1 MALHATVTFVKPYAD
16 ISYRKLEATDI
27 KFADFLMQFN
37 KETLTLSDVALILTG
52 KNFDESITISEAQV
66 FATSKGLSESLS
78 LGETFLK
85 EMTFIKSFTDAIT
98 LEDSFVGADV
108 FSRTKNNVATLSD
121 VIGLS
126 SGKTLTDSTSISD
139 VFANLV
145 SKAIADD
152 ATLSDVMTMLV
163 NQGLSDT
170 VSFSDAEAFAHSKV
184 LADSFTLDDA
194 TLVDKDYTG
203 NKGNVF
209 SVTDQISIS
218 RTHGKALGNMTLN
231 SLTLN

>member
-16 ISYRKLEATDI
+16 LSYRKLEATDI

-37 KETLTLSDVALILTG
+37 KETVTLSEVALVLTA
-52 KNFDESITISEAQV
+52 KNFNETLTITDAQV
-66 FATSKGLSESLS
+66 INTSKGFLESLS

-85 EMTFIKSFTDAIT
+85 EMVFSKSLTDSIT

-121 VIGLS
+121 VLGIS
-126 SGKTLTDSTSISD
+126 SSRPFLDSTSLSD

-152 ATLSDVMTMLV
+152 ATLSDVLTLLI
-163 NQGLSDT
+163 NQGLLDT

-218 RTHGKALGNMTLN
+218 RTHGKALGSMTLN
-231 SLTLN
+231 TLTLN